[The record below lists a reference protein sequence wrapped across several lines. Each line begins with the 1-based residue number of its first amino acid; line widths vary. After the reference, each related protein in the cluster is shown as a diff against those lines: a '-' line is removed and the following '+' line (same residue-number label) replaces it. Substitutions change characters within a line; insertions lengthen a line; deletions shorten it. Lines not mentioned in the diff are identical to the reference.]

1 MAILPV
7 KQEEPKTRRAGSNLL
22 GKLGAV
28 AGLGASIV
36 SGNPLAIGAA
46 GAGALQ
52 TFQPAPSVPI
62 AQKGRPETLSAMQR
76 RQTNLQEDPMESL
89 REAQAALAQSGMDPQ
104 TRAELEE
111 PILKALQARR
121 V

>member
-7 KQEEPKTRRAGSNLL
+7 KREEPKTRRAGSNLL
-22 GKLGAV
+22 GKVGAV
-28 AGLGASIV
+28 AGLAGAVV
-36 SGNPLAIGAA
+36 SQNPYAIGAA

-52 TFQPAPSVPI
+52 AFQPAPRIPV
-62 AQKGRPETLSAMQR
+62 AQKARPETLSAMDR

-89 REAQAALAQSGMDPQ
+89 REAQAALSQAGLDPK
-104 TRAELEE
+104 TKAELEA
-111 PILKALQARR
+111 PILQALQARR